1 MHKDVLILLPLDV
14 NIIINLEDEKY
25 IQYINNSH
33 IDR

>member
-1 MHKDVLILLPLDV
+1 MHKDVLLPLDV
-14 NIIINLEDEKY
+14 NIGEDEDEKY